1 MNNNYKINDILTAID
16 ALLDDKNSMRKELRN
31 KSIEPLKLTNEVN
44 NFKSNLENISKDTE
58 KIILD
63 AEKYLKK

>member
-1 MNNNYKINDILTAID
+1 
-16 ALLDDKNSMRKELRN
+16 MRKELRN

-44 NFKSNLENISKDTE
+44 NFKSNLENIPKDTE